1 MFIDMVPISRLT
13 LQRSSAKLLHSFLC
27 SAFVEMSDVISQTTQ
42 ISSHKF

>member
-1 MFIDMVPISRLT
+1 MFIGMVPISRLT
-13 LQRSSAKLLHSFLC
+13 LQRSLAKLLHSLC